1 MPGLHQSSR
10 SRSLA
15 SVAIW
20 VTAFVVMVF
29 IAAWQFKWLPT
40 SEVELGDSGPK
51 PGFESTASTE
61 DGSHPQHLD
70 ALNLADEHA
79 LFALQQEPEIPT
91 DQVVDTAMIPAR
103 PNADSEP
110 PPFAR
115 TMPVTPEEPR
125 KFAHVEDF
133 QPISSSEPPI
143 RTVSTEEPQSPFP
156 PPVQPGNTVTNKPP
170 ATLPVAMPPGFE
182 AAQPILTR
190 VDELLANGG
199 PQEIIAAHK
208 ELSKLYW
215 DHPEWRDALQTRID
229 RTSQTIYFQPQPHF
243 MKAYEVQTGDNLG
256 EIAKLYSVP
265 WSYLADLN
273 QTDPRRIRPGQRL
286 KVIKGPFGAV
296 VDLNRSELTI
306 EHHGFVVKRY
316 RVGIGKDHSTPVGE
330 FTVQNKLE
338 NPTYYGPNGLVIDQ
352 NDPKNPLGEYW
363 IDLGDSYGIHGT
375 IDPNSIGH
383 AESAGCVRLGDESIR
398 EVFAFLSVGSKVII
412 RR

>member
-1 MPGLHQSSR
+1 MPGLHQANR
-10 SRSLA
+10 SRSFA
-15 SVAIW
+15 SIAIW
-20 VTAFVVMVF
+20 VTAFSVMVL

-40 SEVELGDSGPK
+40 GEVEVSDAGPK
-51 PGFESTASTE
+51 PGFEAVGETE
-61 DGSHPQHLD
+61 DGTRPRHLD
-70 ALNLADEHA
+70 DLNLADEHA
-79 LFALQQEPEIPT
+79 LFALQQEPEIPA
-91 DQVVDTAMIPAR
+91 DRIVDNALTPSR
-103 PNADSEP
+103 PDTGTEP
-110 PPFAR
+110 PPFSR
-115 TMPVTPEEPR
+115 TASTPPAEPR
-125 KFAHVEDF
+125 KFTHVEEF
-133 QPISSSEPPI
+133 QPISSSETPI
-143 RTVSTEEPQSPFP
+143 RTVSTEVDPLPSPSP
-156 PPVQPGNTVTNKPP
+156 TAPENAIVNKPP
-170 ATLPVAMPPGFE
+170 APLPLANPPGFD
-182 AAQPILTR
+182 AAQPVLVR

-199 PQEIIAAHK
+199 PQEMIAAHK

-243 MKAYEVQTGDNLG
+243 MKAYVVQPGDNLG
-256 EIAKLYSVP
+256 EIATLYRVP

-296 VDLNRSELTI
+296 VDLNRFELTI

-316 RVGIGKDHSTPVGE
+316 RVGVGRDHSTPVGE

-375 IDPNSIGH
+375 IEPSSIGQ
-383 AESAGCVRLGDESIR
+383 AQSAGCVRLNDESIR